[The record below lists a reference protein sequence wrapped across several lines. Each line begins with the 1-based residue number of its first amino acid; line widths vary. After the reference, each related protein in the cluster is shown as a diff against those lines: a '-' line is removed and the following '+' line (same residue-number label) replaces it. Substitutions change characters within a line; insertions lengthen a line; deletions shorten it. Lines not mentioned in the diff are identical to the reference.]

1 MKYGVF
7 LPVSGRAAS
16 RKTLMQAAQQA
27 ESLGYDSVWAAD
39 RLVMPWKIETAY
51 PYSKESTFIVP
62 PDRPFFDTLTCLA
75 FLAGC
80 TEKIQLGMSVMVLP
94 YRHPLHWA
102 KIATTID
109 QLSTGRLIM
118 GVGVGWMEEE
128 FTAMN
133 APFKER
139 GAVSDEQLTLLKQLW
154 TEEHITFRGKY
165 YNVDDIAFN
174 PKPYQKPRVPIWVGG
189 EGKFAQRRA
198 GRYGDAWFPYFVR
211 ITPAELAARFDYV
224 RKMAREAGRNPDELA
239 LACCLPIELTSDY
252 AKQEEDYLK
261 GSIEQISERLRMFQR
276 VGVTHIGLQFM
287 IPHYPERQEQIE
299 RFAKEALPALK
310 AYGATKS
317 CSCSPEL
324 MFAFASP
331 CLLPLSQ
338 RLARLEPRK
347 LLERR
352 KASERIEPRAGTV
365 GTMGTSG
372 TIRNCRSVLKL
383 NLWTGKNET

>member
-39 RLVMPWKIETAY
+39 RLVIPWKIDTAY

-80 TEKIQLGMSVMVLP
+80 TETIQLGMSVMVLP

-128 FTAMN
+128 FAAMN

-165 YNVDDIAFN
+165 YNVNDIAFN
-174 PKPYQKPRVPIWVGG
+174 PKSYQKPRVPIWVGG
-189 EGKFAQRRA
+189 EGKYAQRRA
-198 GRYGDAWFPYFVR
+198 GRFGDAWFPYFVR
-211 ITPAELAARFDYV
+211 ITPAELAARFEYV
-224 RKMAREAGRNPDELA
+224 RTIAREAGRSPDELT
-239 LACCLPIELTSDY
+239 LACCLPIELTPDD
-252 AKQEEDYLK
+252 AQQEENYLK
-261 GSIEQISERLRMFQR
+261 GSVEQVIDRLQMFQK

-287 IPHYPERQEQIE
+287 VPHYPERQEQIE

-310 AYGATKS
+310 AYAKT
-317 CSCSPEL
+317 
-324 MFAFASP
+324 
-331 CLLPLSQ
+331 
-338 RLARLEPRK
+338 
-347 LLERR
+347 
-352 KASERIEPRAGTV
+352 
-365 GTMGTSG
+365 
-372 TIRNCRSVLKL
+372 
-383 NLWTGKNET
+383 